1 MIAQFI
7 VSIGMYEHVE
17 RSVIEREPTYDVGK
31 LHRLKRDPVTPSRMW
46 SDLSLVKAAHLNPIA
61 KLRSHH
67 LAKFPGSIAAGRIE
81 IDMRIPARDT
91 GHIEVLVLEPPF
103 LSIRP

>member
-1 MIAQFI
+1 MH
-7 VSIGMYEHVE
+7 EHVE
-17 RSVIEREPTYDVGK
+17 RSVIERKPTHDVGK
-31 LHRLKRDPVTPSRMW
+31 LRRRKRYLVAPSWMG

-67 LAKFPGSIAAGRIE
+67 FAKFLRGIATGRIE

-91 GHIEVLVLEPPF
+91 GHTEILVLEPPF